1 MYMSKNNNKK
11 KSNDGLWETL
21 AVCLI
26 FGVPFLVC
34 FGHLADDLMI
44 WAYNVLPKTLNVVM
58 LIVSVALCVYCLT
71 RTVIAMTCNRF
82 LPKVPM
88 PKNKFLKYALLTLLG
103 VLIGIFSPVWLLV
116 LWIITCLI
124 GMTTYSFV

>member
-1 MYMSKNNNKK
+1 MNNNKK
-11 KSNDGLWETL
+11 TNSEKWEII

-26 FGVPFLVC
+26 FGVPFLVG
-34 FGHLADDLMI
+34 FGHLADDLML
-44 WAYNVLPKTLNVVM
+44 WVYNTLPKTLNVVM
-58 LIVSVALCVYCLT
+58 FVLSIALCIYCIT
-71 RTVIAMTCNRF
+71 RTIIAITCNKF

-88 PKNKFLKYALLTLLG
+88 PKNRFLKYALLTLLG
-103 VLIGIFSPVWLLV
+103 ILIGIFSPTWLLV